1 MIDINFFLGKIIL
14 DVKRIFLDNKLSNSI
29 RDTLLVMY

>member
-1 MIDINFFLGKIIL
+1 MTDISCFFLDKIIL

-29 RDTLLVMY
+29 RDTLLLI